1 MAQAR
6 EIGAVV
12 ASDECYAELGWGA
25 WDEACGGQ
33 PVPSILDPRVCDGD
47 FTGLFAVYSLSKQSN
62 LAGYRAAFIAGAPE
76 LMPNLINS
84 RKHAGMIVPAPV
96 QAAMMVALADEAHVA
111 VQKDLYR
118 ARREVLEEAITVAG
132 GRIEN
137 SEAGLYLWTTFGEST
152 WDSIGRLAELGI
164 IAGPGVFYG
173 EDGEGYV
180 RIALT
185 ASDEAV
191 AKAAERLKAS
201 VSQ

>member
-1 MAQAR
+1 
-6 EIGAVV
+6 
-12 ASDECYAELGWGA
+12 
-25 WDEACGGQ
+25 
-33 PVPSILDPRVCDGD
+33 
-47 FTGLFAVYSLSKQSN
+47 
-62 LAGYRAAFIAGAPE
+62 
-76 LMPNLINS
+76 MPNLINS
-84 RKHAGMIVPAPV
+84 RKHAGMIVPAP
-96 QAAMMVALADEAHVA
+96 AAGCHDGGRWLMRRMVAA
-111 VQKDLYR
+111 QKDLYR
-118 ARREVLEEAITVAG
+118 ARREVLEEAIIAAG

-201 VSQ
+201 ASK

>member
-1 MAQAR
+1 
-6 EIGAVV
+6 
-12 ASDECYAELGWGA
+12 
-25 WDEACGGQ
+25 
-33 PVPSILDPRVCDGD
+33 
-47 FTGLFAVYSLSKQSN
+47 
-62 LAGYRAAFIAGAPE
+62 
-76 LMPNLINS
+76 
-84 RKHAGMIVPAPV
+84 
-96 QAAMMVALADEAHVA
+96 MVALADEAHVEA
-111 VQKDLYR
+111 QKDLYR
-118 ARREVLEEAITVAG
+118 ARREVLQEAITAAG

-191 AKAAERLKAS
+191 AKAAECLKAS
-201 VSQ
+201 ASK